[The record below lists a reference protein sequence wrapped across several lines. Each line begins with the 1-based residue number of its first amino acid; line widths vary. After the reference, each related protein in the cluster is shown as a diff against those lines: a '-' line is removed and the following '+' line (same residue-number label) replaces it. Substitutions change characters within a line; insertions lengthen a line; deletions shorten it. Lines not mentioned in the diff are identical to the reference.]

1 MWAELGER
9 TIDGVCVWFFPS
21 LFLFFCIF
29 SSHHPLV
36 FLMLFLLLLYFLKAQ
51 VFIMF
56 TSYIF
61 FSVFFFFFLLF
72 LHTHEIFFVFIW
84 LFYVILSLII
94 LFFLHFFL
102 SCCMHIVYWCGI
114 LLFWSAAMLL
124 SLFSTLS
131 FHHFHRTHTHRIHIR
146 MLYLHRSIFYI
157 FGCFLVFVLTSQ
169 LFKTSC
175 RYISVLCVRLYAN
188 MSESNVAH
196 FNSGCWANGSVQF
209 FPSNFANDTL
219 MPYSFAFET
228 IYVSIGRCFAI
239 YYV

>member
-61 FSVFFFFFLLF
+61 FSVFFSSSFFSFFTHTKSSSFSFGFFMLFYRWSFFFFYTFSSRAACILCIDAVYCYFEALRCCCLCSRLCLF
-72 LHTHEIFFVFIW
+72 IIFIA
-84 LFYVILSLII
+84 
-94 LFFLHFFL
+94 H
-102 SCCMHIVYWCGI
+102 
-114 LLFWSAAMLL
+114 
-124 SLFSTLS
+124 
-131 FHHFHRTHTHRIHIR
+131 THTHRIHIR

-169 LFKTSC
+169 LFKTSS

-188 MSESNVAH
+188 HVGVE
-196 FNSGCWANGSVQF
+196 CGSFQF
-209 FPSNFANDTL
+209 WLLGERLSSVFSPLTSPT
-219 MPYSFAFET
+219 T
-228 IYVSIGRCFAI
+228 H
-239 YYV
+239 